1 MYEKLVPDAK
11 CDHTD
16 MDHARL
22 AAAETVTIL
31 PGRVQTVST
40 GLRFCVPLLASFL
53 RGLDKLDMCTLLTT
67 GIMDGDEAKVAIL
80 NRGTEPVTIH
90 AGEWLLHVFELPL
103 DSIEY

>member
-16 MDHARL
+16 LNHARL

-31 PGRVQTVST
+31 SGKVQTVST
-40 GLRFCVPLLASFL
+40 GLRSNEPLLVSFL
-53 RGLDKLDMCTLLTT
+53 RGLGRLDMCTLLTT
-67 GIMDGDEAKVAIL
+67 GIMDGNEVRVAIL

-90 AGEWLLHVFELPL
+90 AGEWLLHVCKMPL
-103 DSIEY
+103 KSTEC